1 MQITITRVTK
11 GEKFLS
17 AAYEVVEGKNRVSG
31 IASKYPSEKD
41 WFCDAMFDGGDPVFC
56 HGEGSRCCKK
66 IALLPVLVEAIEAK
80 FKEA

>member
-17 AAYEVVEGKNRVSG
+17 AAYEAVDGKNRVSG

-41 WFCDAMFDGGDPVFC
+41 WYCDAMFDRGMPVFC

-66 IALLPVLVEAIEAK
+66 RALAPVLVEAIEAK